1 MFNNARA
8 NGYNADDWRPENPLL
23 MAKIIFKLRS
33 VSDDEAD
40 DVRQLLN
47 DNHIDFYESPAGNWG
62 ISLHALWLRDDD
74 QYSRAKEL
82 IDAYQLERSR
92 RVRMERQEA
101 IERGEY
107 ETFFQR
113 VSNRPV
119 QVLLVLAFIVFILY
133 VTVMPFLGMGKG

>member
-62 ISLHALWLRDDD
+62 ISLHALWLHDDD
-74 QYSRAKEL
+74 DYQRAKKL
-82 IDAYQLERSR
+82 IDTYQRERSE
-92 RVRMERQEA
+92 RVRMERQQQ
-101 IERGEY
+101 IERGEH
-107 ETFFQR
+107 ETFVQR
-113 VSNRPV
+113 LLNRPL
-119 QVLLVLAFIVFILY
+119 QVFLVLAFIAFILY
-133 VTVMPFLGMGKG
+133 VSVMPFLGMGKG